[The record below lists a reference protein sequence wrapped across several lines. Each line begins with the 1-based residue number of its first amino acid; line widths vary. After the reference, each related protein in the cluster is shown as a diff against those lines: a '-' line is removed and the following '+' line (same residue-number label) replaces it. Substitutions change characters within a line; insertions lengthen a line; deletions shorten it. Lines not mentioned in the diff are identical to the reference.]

1 MSSRTGSN
9 CSLRPHCGLL
19 NRDEWDAH
27 LREYGKTNFAAMLQ
41 HAPAEFQSLEE
52 QQHYAAVLVAWLE
65 FEGALPPP
73 LPLPLTPRQHKRA
86 KAKEKKAH
94 TAAAHERSPQRL
106 LNEGVAEQ
114 REGVRGSGDPDSS
127 RE

>member
-1 MSSRTGSN
+1 MQNGRV
-9 CSLRPHCGLL
+9 LIAER
-19 NRDEWDAH
+19 
-27 LREYGKTNFAAMLQ
+27 LQ
-41 HAPAEFQSLEE
+41 HAPTEFPSIEE
-52 QQHYAAVLVAWLE
+52 QCDYAAVLVAWLE